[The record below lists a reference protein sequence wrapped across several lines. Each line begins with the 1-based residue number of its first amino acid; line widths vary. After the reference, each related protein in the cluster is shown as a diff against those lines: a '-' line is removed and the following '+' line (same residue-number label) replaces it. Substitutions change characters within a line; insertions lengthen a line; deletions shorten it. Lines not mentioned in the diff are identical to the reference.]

1 MGITLMTVLFAEFR
15 ASRTRLYNFY
25 EHNYHVGT
33 TIGCPQSSEMY
44 HFAVCYSRMPNGHPY
59 KRQFYVVL

>member
-1 MGITLMTVLFAEFR
+1 MTVLFAEFR

-33 TIGCPQSSEMY
+33 TIGRPQSSEMY
-44 HFAVCYSRMPNGHPY
+44 PFAYANGIVCW
-59 KRQFYVVL
+59 